1 MLLIFIDSLIVT
13 FSVFLGYL
21 ILEPFF
27 ESYSI
32 RILIISAIS
41 LLIFHHLFAA
51 IFNLYH
57 RAWEYASVSEL
68 LLVVQSVTCSILAT
82 IVVVPLITW
91 QAPFLRLYFITWM
104 MHIILIG
111 GSRIF
116 WRVYRK
122 YVVGKAVKKK
132 PTLIVGAGQGGSL
145 LIRQMLRSP
154 NMGM

>member
-13 FSVFLGYL
+13 FSVFGL
-21 ILEPFF
+21 FNFRTVF

-111 GSRIF
+111 DQEYFGEFIE
-116 WRVYRK
+116 
-122 YVVGKAVKKK
+122 
-132 PTLIVGAGQGGSL
+132 
-145 LIRQMLRSP
+145 
-154 NMGM
+154 NM

>member
-1 MLLIFIDSLIVT
+1 MTQLSIRVRLMLLILIDSLIVT

-27 ESYSI
+27 ENYSI
-32 RILIISAIS
+32 RILMISAIS
-41 LLIFHHLFAA
+41 LLIFHHLFAG

-91 QAPFLRLYFITWM
+91 QSPFYDCILLR
-104 MHIILIG
+104 G
-111 GSRIF
+111 
-116 WRVYRK
+116 
-122 YVVGKAVKKK
+122 
-132 PTLIVGAGQGGSL
+132 
-145 LIRQMLRSP
+145 
-154 NMGM
+154 